1 MDATTGSRAI
11 AQAEDLNRVARLWR
25 QLGHTPES
33 INVYRRCVTHILQ
46 KVRTSSY
53 REISAERVTHLACLH
68 AHQHHADPRS
78 IRRQWLPA
86 FRAFAWGLQYLGKAT
101 GPTILTKR
109 RPHKLDPTITAFQSY
124 GRSLGWTEQTLHI
137 YERHLRDLKHFLT
150 RRRAPWPQPRLRD
163 LDLFLELGAQRWK
176 RTTVAGVAGAFR
188 AWLRFLFVTGRSPHN
203 LASSVMLP
211 PSIPYPRPARAMPWS
226 MVRQLRRGIVSTT
239 ALGRRDTAQYLL
251 FCAYGLSNA
260 EVINLKIED
269 IDWDANILHIRRLKN
284 SSTVDL
290 PLSATVAKAIARYLR
305 HGRPPTSS
313 RHVFVRHCIPFGPL
327 GHATVGQRIR
337 CWAERAK
344 VKAPFLGAHV
354 FRHSFA
360 THQLERGVP
369 LKLIGDILGHR
380 RCQTT
385 GIYVRTALERLR
397 RLALP
402 VPK

>member
-11 AQAEDLNRVARLWR
+11 AQAKDLDRVARLWR

-33 INVYRRCVTHILQ
+33 INVYRRCVTRILQ
-46 KVRTSSY
+46 SVHTSSY
-53 REISAERVTHLACLH
+53 REISAERVMRMARLY
-68 AHQHHADPRS
+68 AHQHHADPQS

-86 FRAFAWGLQYLGKAT
+86 FRAFAWGLQHLGKAT
-101 GPTILTKR
+101 GPTILAKR

-124 GRSLGWTEQTLHI
+124 GRSLGWTEQTLHVH
-137 YERHLRDLKHFLT
+137 EKHLRDLKHFLT

-163 LDLFLELGAQRWK
+163 LDLVLELGAERWK
-176 RTTVAGVAGAFR
+176 RTTVAGAAGTFR

-211 PSIPYPRPARAMPWS
+211 PSISYPRPARAMPWS
-226 MVRQLRRGIVSTT
+226 MVRQLRRGIDPTT
-239 ALGRRDTAQYLL
+239 ALGRRDVGQYLL

-260 EVINLKIED
+260 EVINLKLED

-290 PLSATVAKAIARYLR
+290 PLSATVAKAIATYLR

-327 GHATVGQRIR
+327 GHGTVGQRIR

-344 VKAPFLGAHV
+344 VNAPFLGAHV